1 MSRLMLSTIPL
12 HCHPLGKYKSRYPY
26 SPGEMLQRYIRAV
39 ADPICNRIDY
49 TTRVEIIGTVAR
61 DRLNTPVPSGYAK
74 ESQHAF
80 LAPFP
85 GTNPSWWRR

>member
-26 SPGEMLQRYIRAV
+26 SPGEMLQRYIRAL

-49 TTRVEIIGTVAR
+49 TTRVAFLGAVAR
-61 DRLNTPVPSGYAK
+61 DGLNTPVPSDYTK
-74 ESQHAF
+74 KSQQAF
-80 LAPFP
+80 LEPLP
-85 GTNPSWWRR
+85 GNNKSWW